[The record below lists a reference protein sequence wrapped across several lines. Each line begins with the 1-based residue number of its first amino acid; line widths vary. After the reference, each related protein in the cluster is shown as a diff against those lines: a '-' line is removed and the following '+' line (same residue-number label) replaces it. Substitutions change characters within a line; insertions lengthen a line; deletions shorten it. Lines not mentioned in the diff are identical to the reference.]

1 MVLNIKRASSLDGA
15 TINVQDVLKPF
26 DHQVGGHTPFTSLP
40 NGHLLKPC
48 EEREILFYQKM
59 PKILKS
65 IAPLCCSTIQGSSV
79 STLDDSC
86 SNCRH
91 HQLENV
97 VIPESIEGSPIL
109 NKRKL
114 SKNFIVLSD
123 LTYRMKSPRI
133 LDLKLGTRQHG
144 DQATVSK
151 IACMTAKCQAT
162 TSATLGIRLCGMKIP
177 FLEQNSQNFAPNFA
191 PNSAAPNFAPK
202 SEISINKYMGRS
214 MDKTDL
220 FLAVKQF
227 FDVPEAVLEEV
238 ERRLLGIR
246 DVLCGADG
254 VRLFGASLLIVIESN
269 FSDSQLPIDNLVRIK
284 VVDFANATFGGLQGD
299 SFYDGRDDGSILGL
313 ETLLEIVKGKN

>member
-15 TINVQDVLKPF
+15 TVNVQDVLKPF

-48 EEREILFYQKM
+48 VERELYFYQKM
-59 PKILKS
+59 PKSLKS

-79 STLDDSC
+79 STFDDSC
-86 SNCRH
+86 VNCRQ

-144 DQATVSK
+144 DQATVAK
-151 IACMTAKCQAT
+151 IACMTAKCQST
-162 TSATLGIRLCGMKIP
+162 TSAALGIRLCGMKRP
-177 FLEQNSQNFAPNFA
+177 PSESQNQ
-191 PNSAAPNFAPK
+191 
-202 SEISINKYMGRS
+202 ISINKYEGRQMG
-214 MDKTDL
+214 KIEL
-220 FLAVKQF
+220 FLALQQF
-227 FDVPEAVLEEV
+227 FDVPENVLELV
-238 ERRLLGIR
+238 QTKLLAIR
-246 DVLCGADG
+246 GVLNDTEG
-254 VRLFGASLLIVIESN
+254 VRLFGASLLIVIESEIKE
-269 FSDSQLPIDNLVRIK
+269 STPIENLVRIK
-284 VVDFANATFGGLQGD
+284 VVDFANATFGGFQGD
-299 SFYDGRDDGSILGL
+299 NIYEGKDEGSILGL
-313 ETLLEIVKGKN
+313 DTLLGIVKR